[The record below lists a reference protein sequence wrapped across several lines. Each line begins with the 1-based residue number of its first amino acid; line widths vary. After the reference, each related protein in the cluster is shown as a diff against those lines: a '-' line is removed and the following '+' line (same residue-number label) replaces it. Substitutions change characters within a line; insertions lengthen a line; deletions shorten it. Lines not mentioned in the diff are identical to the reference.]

1 MAILQLPKAP
11 AASQGTFLGLT
22 KKQWS
27 LTTLTFQNSAL
38 ILIMHYS
45 RMMPPTGD
53 HRYFT
58 STAVFL
64 NEIIKLA
71 VSLSLAIYD
80 TSKTLAPT
88 TPATVLFEQIY
99 NSVFAGDGWKLALTA
114 AFYTLQNLLQY
125 VAVGNL
131 DAVHFQV
138 LYQLKILITALFSV
152 VLLRRHLGPK
162 RWFALIILTLGVSV
176 VSLPQGSSSSSP
188 SYVPLRHMTDHFF
201 PRSLHEL
208 GHVPSEG
215 GSGKLAKRSATYQG
229 IDNDLPPLDPL
240 MNYSVGLTS
249 VLVAA
254 TVSGLTGVYFEKLLK
269 ESPTQASVWIRNVQL
284 SFYSIFAAGLGGV
297 IWQDGEGISEH
308 GFFEGYNWVV
318 WTAVVLQAAGGI
330 LASVVIRD
338 ADNIVK
344 NFATSISIVISFL
357 ISVLVFNFE
366 VSLTFI
372 IGTSLVLLSTW
383 IYNASD
389 RVIRRPPPIQ
399 IHTFEKAAIE
409 PYQTP
414 RNMAV
419 NRLSVNP
426 LDFEGPLGLT
436 TSRPSSPML
445 PRTPSRINMKR
456 EE

>member
-27 LTTLTFQNSAL
+27 LTT
-38 ILIMHYS
+38 IMHYS

-138 LYQLKILITALFSV
+138 LYQLKNRELTDYQILITALFSV

-162 RWFALIILTLGVSV
+162 RWFALIVLTLGVSV

-208 GHVPSEG
+208 GHVPSD
-215 GSGKLAKRSATYQG
+215 GSGQLAKRSATYQG
-229 IDNDLPPLDPL
+229 IDHDLPPLDPL

-318 WTAVVLQAAGGI
+318 WTAVFLQAAGGI

-372 IGTSLVLLSTW
+372 LGTSLVLLSTW

-399 IHTFEKAAIE
+399 IHSFEKAAIE

-414 RNMAV
+414 RNMAA

-426 LDFEGPLGLT
+426 LDYEGPLGLT

-445 PRTPSRINMKR
+445 PRTPSRLNVKR